1 MIVSES
7 LVKRR
12 LQTSQLLLLLSPCSE
27 STKRYMNVGMPLE
40 ARCFLMSLSVP
51 YQLKPLVA

>member
-12 LQTSQLLLLLSPCSE
+12 LQISQLLLLSPCSE

>member
-12 LQTSQLLLLLSPCSE
+12 LQTSQLLLLSPCSE

>member
-12 LQTSQLLLLLSPCSE
+12 LQTSQLLLLSPCSE

-51 YQLKPLVA
+51 YQLKRLVA